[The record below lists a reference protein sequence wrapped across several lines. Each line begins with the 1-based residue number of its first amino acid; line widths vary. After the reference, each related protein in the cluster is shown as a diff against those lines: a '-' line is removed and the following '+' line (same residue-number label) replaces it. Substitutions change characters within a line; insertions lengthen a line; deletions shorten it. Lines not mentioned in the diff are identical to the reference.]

1 MVRLPL
7 PMVMV
12 GVFVALAAKVMLVL
26 PPPGILALT
35 EAVSLGLLELENKG
49 ERERF
54 ALLGEF
60 AMNICPLF
68 ADWEFNQSQES

>member
-12 GVFVALAAKVMLVL
+12 GVFVALAAKVMLVR

-35 EAVSLGLLELENKG
+35 ESMSLVLELENK
-49 ERERF
+49 E
-54 ALLGEF
+54 
-60 AMNICPLF
+60 
-68 ADWEFNQSQES
+68 ES